1 MNGGMERATNM
12 RDHIVARVHSK
23 KGRVEHNWKGGAKN
37 EA

>member
-23 KGRVEHNWKGGAKN
+23 KERHKWKGGAKN